1 MPFDGGRSGSASG
14 QKAFRTPRVGDQ
26 QSPPKVE
33 ALMQVFDATELSE
46 GLADS
51 GYAVLANALS
61 ADLMAQLHDHVC
73 GLDAADFKPAGVG
86 RGLQQKQDLKVRRDE
101 IRWIDA
107 SQPATQAYL
116 QVMEMIRRQLNQRLM
131 LGLFEY
137 ECHFAR
143 YLPGAFYG
151 RHRDA
156 FIGQNHRLVSS
167 ILYLNPDWL
176 PDDGGE
182 LLLYDTEGTTLLE
195 RIEPIFGTMVF
206 FLSEDFPHEVLPARK
221 TRLSLAGL
229 FRVNSRLGTK
239 VR

>member
-86 RGLQQKQDLKVRRDE
+86 RGLQQKQD
-101 IRWIDA
+101 
-107 SQPATQAYL
+107 
-116 QVMEMIRRQLNQRLM
+116 
-131 LGLFEY
+131 
-137 ECHFAR
+137 
-143 YLPGAFYG
+143 
-151 RHRDA
+151 
-156 FIGQNHRLVSS
+156 
-167 ILYLNPDWL
+167 
-176 PDDGGE
+176 
-182 LLLYDTEGTTLLE
+182 
-195 RIEPIFGTMVF
+195 
-206 FLSEDFPHEVLPARK
+206 RK
-221 TRLSLAGL
+221 S
-229 FRVNSRLGTK
+229 V
-239 VR
+239 V